1 MAVLDRLQR
10 EGVRRGVMGTS
21 RAWTIIAVISFVLR
35 QARKLASKTPQVVH
49 RQELKPGESITI
61 THTLE
66 THG

>member
-21 RAWTIIAVISFVLR
+21 RAWTIIAVVSFLMR
-35 QARKLASKTPQVVH
+35 QARKLGSKQPQVVH
-49 RQELKPGESITI
+49 CQELKPGESIII